1 MVEDAALIGPIPG
14 EDRRVSDG
22 TLPRSNEE
30 MLAEWLGRVGA
41 ILEEA
46 SLDFVLERF
55 EPVGEMVPTGSGEMP
70 RQMDAFAT
78 PDVIRRDGRWVHEG
92 GFAGAGG
99 RRGRHSDDFLP
110 LWDEMTLLYRTHP
123 GATW

>member
-1 MVEDAALIGPIPG
+1 MTPWLIDKSALVRLATSP
-14 EDRRVSDG
+14 EA
-22 TLPRSNEE
+22 
-30 MLAEWLGRVGA
+30 AEWANRIERGLVR
-41 ILEEA
+41 I
-46 SLDFVLERF
+46 VLERF